1 MKEKIKDILRSF
13 FVIELGLELKDDDTD
28 IMGAGADSL
37 DMVESVMEVE
47 NKLHVTVNDD
57 NDDFSYTGSIN
68 QLAEKVFNNIERPD
82 PDNT

>member
-1 MKEKIKDILRSF
+1 MKEKIKDTLRSF

-37 DMVESVMEVE
+37 DMVLSVMDVE
-47 NKLHVTVNDD
+47 KKLNILVDDD

-68 QLAEKVFNNIERPD
+68 QLAEKILNNIERPD
-82 PDNT
+82 TDNT